1 MPLRQKIF
9 FLTIAVGLLIVI
21 LELVRRRR
29 LRVEYS
35 WLWIAS
41 GTTIILLI
49 LRYDLLIWMTELVG
63 AVVTTSTLFFFCIL
77 FLALLCL
84 NYSVRLSTLTREV
97 KELAQELALLRAE
110 TEGGPGGRGAGFV
123 SGPGGPPAL
132 GRDHEGSA
140 PERVG
145 EANWRRG
152 PVAPGGL
159 SGDGPTPVRYNTGL
173 GSTPVPDRR

>member
-9 FLTIAVGLLIVI
+9 FLTIAVGLLVVI

-41 GTTIILLI
+41 GATIILLI

-97 KELAQELALLRAE
+97 KELAQELALLRAD
-110 TEGGPGGRGAGFV
+110 GGPGGRGAGFV

-132 GRDHEGSA
+132 GRDPEGDA
-140 PERVG
+140 PERKEQG
-145 EANWRRG
+145 
-152 PVAPGGL
+152 PGGRE
-159 SGDGPTPVRYNTGL
+159 SPEKPSDDAPTPVRYNTGL
-173 GSTPVPDRR
+173 GSTPVSDRR